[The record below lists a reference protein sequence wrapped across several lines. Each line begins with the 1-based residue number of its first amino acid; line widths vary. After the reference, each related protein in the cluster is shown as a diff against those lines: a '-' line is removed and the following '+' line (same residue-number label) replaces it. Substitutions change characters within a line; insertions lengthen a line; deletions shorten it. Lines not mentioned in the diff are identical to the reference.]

1 MLSGFRK
8 PRRTAV
14 FISGG
19 GSTLQALLEMHHQLE
34 VAIVVTN
41 RKSAGGILKA
51 LRFGKKVIFL
61 DKLMSL
67 DSLNEILKEHRIEQ
81 LILAGFMKLLP
92 VDFVGQWKER
102 IINIHPSLLP
112 KYPGL
117 KSFERSYHDNA
128 DLGATVHWVIAEMD
142 AGKVLLQQN
151 ALKTPQSLTLKE
163 ADLFLRR
170 TEQSLLREVAYRYC
184 A

>member
-19 GSTLQALLEMHHQLE
+19 GSTLQALLEMHHQLD
-34 VAIVVTN
+34 VAVVVTN
-41 RKSAGGILKA
+41 KKTAGGILKA
-51 LRFGKKVIFL
+51 RRFGKKVIFL

-67 DSLNEILKEHRIEQ
+67 DSLNEILKENRIEQ

-92 VDFVGQWKER
+92 AEFVARWKDR

-117 KSFERSYHDNA
+117 RSFERSYHDNS
-128 DLGATVHWVIAEMD
+128 DLGATVHRVIAEVD
-142 AGKVLLQQN
+142 AGKILLQQN
-151 ALKTPQSLTLKE
+151 ALKVPQDLSLNE
-163 ADLFLRR
+163 AVLFLRR
-170 TEQSLLREVAYRYC
+170 TEQSLLRELAYRHC